1 MVTHEADSDSHRGV
15 CTAWSGG
22 GGGAREAQEPGDLV
36 STAPWNA
43 ASDAGIGWEER
54 VALSQDTAEAGQR
67 ACGQLSP
74 LPPSHT

>member
-1 MVTHEADSDSHRGV
+1 M
-15 CTAWSGG
+15 
-22 GGGAREAQEPGDLV
+22 

-54 VALSQDTAEAGQR
+54 VAPLQDTAEAGQR